1 MKSVSVDKDLQVNN
15 VLDKVYIDE
24 EVDNET
30 PEKQFKYIR
39 NIEVQPMYNIH
50 KPTIKV
56 NKEDVEPYKYD
67 IVTTVKNKLNINDER
82 VWTEF

>member
-24 EVDNET
+24 EVDNEP

-39 NIEVQPMYNIH
+39 NIEVQPMYIIH

-56 NKEDVEPYKYD
+56 NKEDFEPYKYD

-82 VWTEF
+82 V

>member
-1 MKSVSVDKDLQVNN
+1 MKSVSVDKDPQVNN
-15 VLDKVYIDE
+15 VLDKEYIDE
-24 EVDNET
+24 EVA

-56 NKEDVEPYKYD
+56 NKEDVEQYKYD
-67 IVTTVKNKLNINDER
+67 IVTTVKNKLNINDDR
-82 VWTEF
+82 V